1 MLTVKLGDYIK
12 IYDSLLDFE
21 TLDDLLDFT
30 NNQCSCLSINK
41 YWFVEG
47 LYWYT
52 NKRNLIGECN
62 SEKQQK
68 VSKLNKLLTL
78 ETVKYL
84 ETNTIGDSTSDVIY
98 TVLAYTEDYTKD
110 IQKLAHT
117 LTKYRSS
124 LVTTEGLI
132 EYMNAGLDPIGY
144 ISNSSIL
151 LEIECR
157 IEVGN
162 SKLSVKEIA
171 IFFSVALLIIGL
183 FSAVFIQDVYTSKTA
198 GVKQASDEL
207 KGNHEPSIDLYSVL
221 KDKTRFKELLTTD
234 NTVQEL
240 KVVSEDK
247 AKIKMLSNYYKVSE
261 DYMLKSIQEILVE
274 EK

>member
-84 ETNTIGDSTSDVIY
+84 ETKTIGDSTSDIIY
-98 TVLAYTEDYTKD
+98 NVLAYNEDYTKD
-110 IQKLAHT
+110 MQKLAYT

-151 LEIECR
+151 IEIECR

-162 SKLSVKEIA
+162 SDLSIKEIA
-171 IFFSVALLIIGL
+171 IFILGILLLMSLFISAFIID
-183 FSAVFIQDVYTSKTA
+183 FNTSKTT
-198 GVKQASDEL
+198 GVKQASYEL
-207 KGNHEPSIDLYSVL
+207 KGNHEPTMDLYQVL

-240 KVVSEDK
+240 KVVSEDR

-261 DYMLKSIQEILVE
+261 DYMLKSIQEILVG